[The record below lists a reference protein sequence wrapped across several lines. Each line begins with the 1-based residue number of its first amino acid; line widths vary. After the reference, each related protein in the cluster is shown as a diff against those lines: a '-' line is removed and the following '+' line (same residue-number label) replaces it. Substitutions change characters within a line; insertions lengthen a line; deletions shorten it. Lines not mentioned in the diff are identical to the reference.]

1 MIISTYT
8 PNIGVLNFI
17 KQKLLDRKGQRGTN
31 TLIMCDFNI
40 PLSSIDHPEK
50 KNEQMNFRVKCT
62 IDQMAL
68 TDSYRILHS
77 IATGYT
83 FLSAA
88 YGSVSK
94 TDHI

>member
-40 PLSSIDHPEK
+40 PLSSIDHPDK
-50 KNEQMNFRVKCT
+50 KKMNK
-62 IDQMAL
+62 
-68 TDSYRILHS
+68 
-77 IATGYT
+77 
-83 FLSAA
+83 
-88 YGSVSK
+88 
-94 TDHI
+94 